1 MRDLLPLLPRPSQ
14 YLGTEPNAVHKD
26 PSRVRVRA
34 ALAFPDLYEVGMSY
48 LGGRILYHAVNAH
61 PEFWAERAFAPP
73 LEAAQILR
81 DSGTPLCTLESA
93 TPLRDMDVLAFS
105 LTHELCYTNVLYM
118 LDLAGIPFRSEDRDE
133 RHPLILGGGGVVFN
147 AEPMAPFF
155 DLFVAGD
162 GEEALPEILALVDRC
177 KTQGLS
183 KSGFLHAAREITGC
197 YVPSFFA
204 AGPENVASPPAALRP
219 LYADYAQ
226 VEKRI
231 LPDLSAADF
240 PTEQIVPFGPVVHDR
255 LSIEIARGCT
265 RGCRFCQAG
274 MIYRPVRE
282 RRLDELDRIIQQ
294 ALSRT
299 GFDELSFL
307 SLSTGDFSCLDALFQ
322 RSHAQ
327 CRDRQVSVSLPS
339 LRVGSVSG
347 QVMDMIAG
355 IRRTGITLAP
365 EAGSQR
371 LRDVINKNIT
381 EQALLDHTRELF
393 TRGWSSVKL
402 YFMIGLPTET
412 DEDLRA
418 IVDLCLKVAAT
429 AGERAKRLQIT
440 AAISPFVPKPQTPF
454 QWEEQLSFEETRRRL
469 NRLRDLFRPHKRLV
483 MRWHMP
489 EMSYLEGIFSRGDRA
504 LADVVERAF
513 AKGALFS
520 SWADSLSLES
530 WLEAMRESGLDPDW
544 YLRARAPEQPLP
556 WDHVSSG
563 IRRSFLLRER
573 RLALEGRTT
582 PDCRQ
587 GKCLG
592 CGVCTTTKV
601 KTALRRQTGLDIR
614 PRVNQDEQAGSLTPW
629 MGNGKDGSDGPSGNE
644 GTGGEDGRNRLVP
657 TGQPEE
663 ALGQAPGHDP
673 EDLGAK
679 ANALRIVYRKLGPA
693 VYFSQLELTRL
704 FERCMR
710 RAGVAMSFSQGF
722 HPMPRMSFGRALPVG
737 VGSVREEMVI
747 VLRAPMTA
755 ADLRARLAPEMPKG
769 LEVRDVEDAP
779 LKGRADQPAFEE
791 YLLHLLDRGSPS
803 VAEAVTRWRSFLSTD
818 QFAFAKK
825 TKRGSREINLRA
837 LFRSIQFLG
846 ENRLRLIF
854 DFREDYLNPWT
865 AITAVTPEL
874 SFRSTR
880 LTKTRGM
887 SAHP

>member
-26 PSRVRVRA
+26 PTQVRVRA

-81 DSGTPLCTLESA
+81 DSKTPLSTLESA
-93 TPLRDMDVLAFS
+93 TPLGDMDVLAFS

-133 RHPLILGGGGVVFN
+133 SHPLILGGGGVVFN

-155 DLFVAGD
+155 DLLVAGD

-177 KTQGLS
+177 KTQGMS
-183 KSGFLHAAREITGC
+183 RAEFLQAARNITGC

-204 AGPENVASPPAALRP
+204 AGPEDVASPSSVPQP

-240 PTEQIVPFGPVVHDR
+240 PTNQIVPFGPVVHDR

-294 ALSRT
+294 ALDRT

-322 RSHAQ
+322 RSHAR

-381 EQALLDHTRELF
+381 EEALLDHTRELF
-393 TRGWSSVKL
+393 TRGWSAVKL

-412 DEDLRA
+412 DEDLQA

-440 AAISPFVPKPQTPF
+440 ASISPFVPKPQTPF
-454 QWEEQLSFEETRRRL
+454 QWEEQISFEETRRRL
-469 NRLRDLFRPHKRLV
+469 NRLRDLFRPRKRLV

-489 EMSYLEGIFSRGDRA
+489 EMSYLEGVFSRGDRA

-530 WLEAMRESGLDPDW
+530 WLGAMRECGLDPDW
-544 YLRARAPEQPLP
+544 YLRARDPEQPLP
-556 WDHVSSG
+556 WDHISSG

-582 PDCRQ
+582 SDCRH

-614 PRVNQDEQAGSLTPW
+614 PRVNQDEQVGGLPPGLGDGT
-629 MGNGKDGSDGPSGNE
+629 DGSDGLNGKN
-644 GTGGEDGRNRLVP
+644 GTGGE
-657 TGQPEE
+657 QPEE
-663 ALGQAPGHDP
+663 DLDRTPGQGP

-747 VLRAPMTA
+747 VLRAPMSA
-755 ADLRARLAPEMPKG
+755 ADLRARLAPEMPRG
-769 LEVRDVEDAP
+769 LEIRGVENAP
-779 LKGRADQPAFEE
+779 LNGRADQPVFEE
-791 YLLHLLDRGSPS
+791 YLLHLLDRDAPS
-803 VAEAVTRWRSFLSTD
+803 VTEAVTRWRSFLSMD
-818 QFAFAKK
+818 QFPFARK

-837 LFRSIQFLG
+837 LFRSIRFLDV
-846 ENRLRLIF
+846 NRLRLLF

-865 AITAVTPEL
+865 TITAVTPEL

-880 LTKTRGM
+880 LIKIRGL
-887 SAHP
+887 SGDAAKRAVSG

>member
-26 PSRVRVRA
+26 PSRVQVRA

-81 DSGTPLCTLESA
+81 DSGTPLSTLESG

-118 LDLAGIPFRSEDRDE
+118 LDLAGIPFRSQDRDE
-133 RHPLILGGGGVVFN
+133 SHPLILGGGGVVFN

-155 DLFVAGD
+155 DLFLAGD

-177 KTQGLS
+177 KTQSLS
-183 KSGFLHAAREITGC
+183 RAEFLQAAREITGC
-197 YVPSFFA
+197 YVPSFFTVDESDGPTGHA
-204 AGPENVASPPAALRP
+204 ASFSAALRP
-219 LYADYAQ
+219 RYANYAQ

-240 PTEQIVPFGPVVHDR
+240 PTNQVVPFGPVVHDR

-294 ALSRT
+294 ALGRT

-322 RSHAQ
+322 RSHAR

-393 TRGWSSVKL
+393 ARGWSAVKL

-440 AAISPFVPKPQTPF
+440 ASISPFVPKPQTPF
-454 QWEEQLSFEETRRRL
+454 QWEEQMSFEETRRRL

-489 EMSYLEGIFSRGDRA
+489 EMSYLEGVFSRGDRA
-504 LADVVERAF
+504 LANVVERAF

-530 WLEAMRESGLDPDW
+530 WLEAMRECGLDPDW
-544 YLRARAPEQPLP
+544 YLRARDPEQPLP

-582 PDCRQ
+582 PDCRN

-614 PRVNQDEQAGSLTPW
+614 PRVNQDEHADSLAPW
-629 MGNGKDGSDGPSGNE
+629 LGNGKDGRDG
-644 GTGGEDGRNRLVP
+644 TDAEDGRSRLVP
-657 TGQPEE
+657 ARQPEE
-663 ALGQAPGHDP
+663 DVDRTPEQVP

-679 ANALRIVYRKLGPA
+679 ANALRIAYRKLGPA

-737 VGSVREEMVI
+737 VGSVREEMVV

-755 ADLRARLAPEMPKG
+755 AELCARLAPEVPKG
-769 LEVRDVEDAP
+769 LEIRGVEDAP

-791 YLLHLLDRGSPS
+791 YLLHLLGRESS
-803 VAEAVTRWRSFLSTD
+803 SRAEATAIWRSFLSAD
-818 QFAFAKK
+818 QFPFAKK

-837 LFRSIQFLG
+837 LFRSIRFLG
-846 ENRLRLIF
+846 ENRLRLLF
-854 DFREDYLNPWT
+854 DFREDYLNPWA

-874 SFRSTR
+874 SFQTAR
-880 LTKTRGM
+880 LTKIRGLTVE
-887 SAHP
+887 P